1 MTDIL
6 TPLERSQRMAL
17 IRGKDTGPEMLVR
30 RLVHRMGFRYRLH
43 CKSLAGKPD
52 LVFASRKKVIFV
64 HGCFWHWHPESK
76 CKIAR
81 MPKSRKEYWEPKLQR
96 TRGRDDQVQSD
107 LMQKGWDCLVIWEC
121 QLTDPLSVAQKIL
134 AFLQ

>member
-43 CKSLAGKPD
+43 GKSLTGKAFRHST
-52 LVFASRKKVIFV
+52 VASTYR
-64 HGCFWHWHPESK
+64 
-76 CKIAR
+76 
-81 MPKSRKEYWEPKLQR
+81 
-96 TRGRDDQVQSD
+96 
-107 LMQKGWDCLVIWEC
+107 
-121 QLTDPLSVAQKIL
+121 
-134 AFLQ
+134 